1 MTTYQEQLTKNA
13 IGHLM
18 PELEEVGIQSL
29 AKAAI
34 KKCIWN
40 LSNKL
45 CELNVNNVTKVNDEK
60 GTTEKNFNE

>member
-1 MTTYQEQLTKNA
+1 MTEYQNQLTKNA

-18 PELEEVGIQSL
+18 PELEEIEIPTL
-29 AKAAI
+29 AKTAI

-45 CELNVNNVTKVNDEK
+45 CELNVNNANEVNNDKEK
-60 GTTEKNFNE
+60 DGNQ